1 VQNVHQLT
9 YPQRSVHLKSAHL
22 LSPAHHAPITLFSL
36 APAAITNNR
45 KRTRTPTPS
54 IPSTMAPIR
63 RANTNANRRSRRHD
77 PLRADA
83 AFADAFDE
91 AHQDHL
97 GHESDVNV
105 EDELPLSDNEFA
117 SYVCSTSSYRRKA
130 S

>member
-1 VQNVHQLT
+1 
-9 YPQRSVHLKSAHL
+9 
-22 LSPAHHAPITLFSL
+22 
-36 APAAITNNR
+36 
-45 KRTRTPTPS
+45 
-54 IPSTMAPIR
+54 MAPIR
-63 RANTNANRRSRRHD
+63 RDNTNTNRRSRRYD
-77 PLRADA
+77 PLGADA